1 METLRIL
8 WYNWRCIKHPL
19 AGGAEV
25 YTHEIAR
32 RLAREGHEVVLAT
45 SRPRNLPKEEDID
58 GYRVIRVGNRYTVY
72 LRAKKVYHELKRR
85 GWRPDVVIDEVN
97 TIPFLTPRY
106 VEEPIAMLIHQ
117 LCKECWSYA
126 AHPLIQ
132 PFGWWLERKLHKI
145 YIESAENGKLRAII
159 TVSPSTKQDLVELG
173 YPNELMHIV
182 YNGLDWEFY
191 KDCVDLCRDKEDLVV
206 YVGRIT
212 PYKKLEDLLKAWR
225 IVEQEHNDAELI
237 IAGRAESK
245 YLRRLVE
252 LAKKLNLERVK
263 FRINIPRRE
272 KKLLLAK
279 AKMLVYTSIR
289 EGWGQTILEAA
300 ACKTPAVAYSVPG
313 LRDSVKDMEIGML
326 VEPGNIEKLAKA
338 ITWLLADE
346 ALRNRLGENAY
357 RYVQQ
362 FSWDKV
368 AESFLKVVEGALH
381 G

>member
-1 METLRIL
+1 MEILRIL

-32 RLAREGHEVVLAT
+32 RLAREGHEVVLVT
-45 SRPRNLPKEEDID
+45 SRPRNLPKEEIID
-58 GYRVIRVGNRYTVY
+58 GYKIIRVGNRYTVY
-72 LRAKKVYHELKRR
+72 LHAKKVYHELKRR

-126 AHPLIQ
+126 IHPLIQ
-132 PFGWWLERKLHKI
+132 PFGWWLERRLHRI
-145 YIESAENGKLRAII
+145 YVESARKGKLRAVI
-159 TVSPSTKQDLVELG
+159 TVSPSTKQDLAELG
-173 YPNELMHIV
+173 YPNELIHIV

-212 PYKKLEDLLKAWR
+212 LYKKLEDLVKAWR
-225 IVEQEHNDAELI
+225 IVEQEHNGAELV
-237 IAGRAESK
+237 IAGRAEPK

-252 LAKKLNLERVK
+252 LAKKLNLKRVK
-263 FRINIPRRE
+263 FRTNIPRQE

-300 ACKTPAVAYSVPG
+300 ACKTPAIAYNVPG
-313 LRDSVKDMEIGML
+313 LRDSVKHMETGIL
-326 VEPGNIEKLAKA
+326 VEPENIEQLAK
-338 ITWLLADE
+338 TMVWLLADGT
-346 ALRNRLGENAY
+346 LRNRFAENAY
-357 RYVQQ
+357 KNVQQ
-362 FSWDKV
+362 YTWDNTAQTFIRV
-368 AESFLKVVEGALH
+368 LDEVR
-381 G
+381 